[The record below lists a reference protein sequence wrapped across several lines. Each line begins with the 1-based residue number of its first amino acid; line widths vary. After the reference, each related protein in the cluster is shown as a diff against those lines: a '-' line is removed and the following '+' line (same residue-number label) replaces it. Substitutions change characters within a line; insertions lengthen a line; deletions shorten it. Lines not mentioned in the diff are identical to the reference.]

1 MCVCL
6 CNSMLCGNDWDLHL
20 KEIYWCLSVDWV
32 TVAFTAFI
40 LMACLLWLGV
50 LPVPLFDLIS
60 LSTPGIFSDWTSG
73 QQHSNGFR
81 QTGVHNNS
89 NNNKMMMVMS
99 VSIMYCCFGIKC
111 TLETGV
117 TVISK

>member
-32 TVAFTAFI
+32 AVAFASFI

-60 LSTPGIFSDWTSG
+60 LSTPGIFSG
-73 QQHSNGFR
+73 LQ
-81 QTGVHNNS
+81 VNNIA
-89 NNNKMMMVMS
+89 MVLDKL
-99 VSIMYCCFGIKC
+99 VFIII
-111 TLETGV
+111 V
-117 TVISK
+117 